1 MPANVYSI
9 SKYDTLEFRIKMLL
23 VCILCRVEECLK
35 MNYLRCNKIRCSFAH
50 SICMC
55 KENHKHTI
63 QLSFMLISLLKCMN
77 PSFFIAFRF
86 NNVKPT
92 QNITMYHIVINKSLF
107 LQQKLFRENTVI
119 LVL

>member
-1 MPANVYSI
+1 
-9 SKYDTLEFRIKMLL
+9 
-23 VCILCRVEECLK
+23 
-35 MNYLRCNKIRCSFAH
+35 
-50 SICMC
+50 
-55 KENHKHTI
+55 
-63 QLSFMLISLLKCMN
+63 MLIRTLDMYVQGKPQAYFPTFFNVDFTPQMYEPVHTW

-86 NNVKPT
+86 SNVKPT